1 MDMGR
6 GKIKGTKSSRGETE
20 KSSSRRQVAHACL
33 ILASWS
39 AATRGFCMSLLSCG
53 LGRSSPE
60 TVTVYTDPAQTN
72 YERKEILI
80 GNVKQYA
87 CTASVIA
94 GPLCPFVSAT
104 LRIGKATLRN
114 SSSITMLLVISSRSP
129 ARTQSQYHHHQWCG
143 MAVFP

>member
-6 GKIKGTKSSRGETE
+6 GNFKGTKSSRGETE
-20 KSSSRRQVAHACL
+20 KNSSRGQVAHACL
-33 ILASWS
+33 RLASWS
-39 AATRGFCMSLLSCG
+39 AAARGFCMSLLSCG

-72 YERKEILI
+72 YERKGILI

-94 GPLCPFVSAT
+94 GPLRPFVSAT